1 MIYNFD
7 IHVETSY
14 FCFAYWILKPI
25 FINIWRSLKKEKW
38 KPVITLWI
46 VILLSSLLPILIQK
60 SMISLYQFM
69 EIAFSSEI
77 LDIDAV
83 KELWVILGILHATIW
98 KQNCYYS
105 IFKIHKGQ
113 TFLLEQE
120 YYDAKNLMI
129 WVLVFKEFIFS
140 FLCNIYIKLI
150 DFISKY
156 MKLRESTCKK
166 IVLWYF

>member
-1 MIYNFD
+1 MSRKVNIYWNID
-7 IHVETSY
+7 IQFWYSCGNILFLLCILDFETHFY
-14 FCFAYWILKPI
+14 KHMEVI
-25 FINIWRSLKKEKW
+25 KKEKW

-60 SMISLYQFM
+60 IMISLYQFM

-77 LDIDAV
+77 LDIDVV

-120 YYDAKNLMI
+120 
-129 WVLVFKEFIFS
+129 
-140 FLCNIYIKLI
+140 
-150 DFISKY
+150 
-156 MKLRESTCKK
+156 
-166 IVLWYF
+166 